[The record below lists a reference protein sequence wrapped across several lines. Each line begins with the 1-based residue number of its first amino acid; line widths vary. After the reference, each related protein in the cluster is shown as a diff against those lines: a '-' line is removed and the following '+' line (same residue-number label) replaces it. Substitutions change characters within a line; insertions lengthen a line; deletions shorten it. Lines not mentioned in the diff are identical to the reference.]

1 MKLSLEQIR
10 DLEEDQDLEE
20 EDIRA
25 EEDLILFLQK
35 QGGKT
40 PCNDLSREAE
50 KALRS
55 APTLTWKEFLQ
66 KWG

>member
-1 MKLSLEQIR
+1 MQLSLEQIR
-10 DLEEDQDLEE
+10 DLEEDPDSEE

-25 EEDLILFLQK
+25 EEELTLFLQK
-35 QGGKT
+35 QGAKT

-55 APTLTWKEFLQ
+55 APSVTWAEFLK